1 MKYVIL
7 DLENSEYRSLFNKDT
22 ITLQEI
28 LEKYDEL
35 KSDYDYLN
43 EEYENYKQCV
53 KDNYK
58 MISPSEM
65 YCISDR
71 DFI

>member
-1 MKYVIL
+1 MKYIII

-22 ITLQEI
+22 ITVQEI

-35 KSDYDYLN
+35 KSDYDYIN
-43 EEYENYKQCV
+43 EEYENYKQYV

-65 YCISDR
+65 YCISDG

>member
-1 MKYVIL
+1 MKYIII
-7 DLENSEYRSLFNKDT
+7 DLENSEYKSLFNKDA
-22 ITLQEI
+22 ITVQEI

-43 EEYENYKQCV
+43 EEYENYKQYV

-58 MISPSEM
+58 MISPNEM
-65 YCISDR
+65 YCISDG